1 MNINQIIEIKKEYTI
16 QLTNILAPL
25 VYQGI
30 THIYTE
36 LIGKCEDSQILK
48 NFQILLKSIKNWSHD
63 RITTELNRIYLNTT
77 KYPWFPQLIQAVF
90 KINQIIL
97 GVPVSQ
103 TLKNELTMGVYIH
116 HVYIECGREFTCTPF
131 LFYHKYSPIEVSRN
145 NNKIIKRINIC
156 IENAMRRLLPMGII
170 LDKFTED
177 KSIDSKN
184 IDNINDIYN
193 MPLLLEL
200 SYDININSSLLTNLE
215 GIKILPEQ
223 MGTPLGTQLGT
234 QLGTPLVKQEQFV
247 ATIAPE
253 QSGTPLIVPLIPE
266 LPNTQ
271 VISHK
276 DTALISNPGVVKKN
290 MTGGDSKHNK
300 ILEIINNQG
309 IKLSDSNEATM
320 PFINKSY
327 SNVTSSNSDKK
338 NSKKNK
344 EGRST
349 STLKNIIDNASLQNM
364 HNSSNKSS
372 LLVDSKV
379 KNLLLKEL
387 DSESITYHAEEN
399 TNNYQ
404 DIFSNSDIKKDTV
417 NTLEK
422 NDKKNRQIFFNNYL
436 NI

>member
-30 THIYTE
+30 TQIYTE

-48 NFQILLKSIKNWSHD
+48 NFQVLLKSIKNWSHD
-63 RITTELNRIYLNTT
+63 RISTELNRIYLNTT

-116 HVYIECGREFTCTPF
+116 HVYIECGREFSCSPY

-145 NNKIIKRINIC
+145 NNKIIKRINTC

-200 SYDININSSLLTNLE
+200 SYDININSTILTNLE
-215 GIKILPEQ
+215 GIKIE
-223 MGTPLGTQLGT
+223 
-234 QLGTPLVKQEQFV
+234 PLVEQLIPPLVPPLVPTIIQEPLIATIVPEPLV
-247 ATIAPE
+247 ATVQPSAP
-253 QSGTPLIVPLIPE
+253 I
-266 LPNTQ
+266 
-271 VISHK
+271 
-276 DTALISNPGVVKKN
+276 ISNPVVDKTKN

-327 SNVTSSNSDKK
+327 SNVTPSNSDKK
-338 NSKKNK
+338 NSKRNK

-422 NDKKNRQIFFNNYL
+422 NDKKNRQNFFNNYL